1 MIRDD
6 PARRLRLLRAILVV
20 AIAESFVHYLDN
32 TIEFSDYRGSH
43 PPAISS
49 WIAQWM
55 IPVSWVLFTIA
66 AVMGY
71 RRFREQRWPQAAAW
85 LGAYS
90 ASGLI
95 SLLHYTGV
103 SISDLTGFQN
113 TFVFLDIVLGVTV
126 LGFALWTAFV
136 LAGLPPR
143 DDNVHTAD
151 QSVRSASL

>member
-1 MIRDD
+1 MLESRT
-6 PARRLRLLRAILVV
+6 RRLRLVRVVLLV

-32 TIEFSDYRGSH
+32 TVEFADYRGSH
-43 PPAISS
+43 PPAISA

-66 AVMGY
+66 AVIGY
-71 RRFREQRWPQAAAW
+71 RRFRDEHWPQAAAW

-103 SISDLTGFQN
+103 SITDLTLFQN
-113 TFVFLDIVLGVTV
+113 TFVFLDIALGVTV
-126 LGFALWTAFV
+126 LAIALWTALV
-136 LAGLPPR
+136 LAGSPPLNEHAR
-143 DDNVHTAD
+143 TAAPT
-151 QSVRSASL
+151 RN